1 MGAVAKADWFTADLD
16 IDEDGPDPFSESV
29 ESLGKPIDL
38 ENREAVL
45 SARLA
50 ESLRQM
56 NNLYNMGVTCELM
69 LRDDHSC
76 LACPISQAANRDAG
90 EVPLGMLCRVGRD
103 SDRIVAALNVE
114 MARRDGRLP

>member
-1 MGAVAKADWFTADLD
+1 MGTVAKADWFTDALD
-16 IDEDGPDPFSESV
+16 IEDGPDPFSED
-29 ESLGKPIDL
+29 EDLGKPIDL

-56 NNLYNMGVTCELM
+56 NNLYNMGVTCELL

-90 EVPLGMLCRVGRD
+90 EVPLGMLCRVGRE
-103 SDRIVAALNVE
+103 SDRIVAELNVE
-114 MARRDGRLP
+114 RARRDGRLP